1 MLAQGT
7 ECRWCG
13 RTFAPRATGGH
24 AQRFCR
30 PACRRALDRAG
41 RKFVAA
47 AIADDGRLTVE
58 ALKSGYGA
66 TRALPAGA
74 VSPPPIDPPRARVP
88 EAPAKRSEDASL
100 LDKLL
105 SALLAMPPDE
115 LSWLIYYRLP
125 GELGERLRDRM
136 KPEKR
141 AWFPSRSR

>member
-1 MLAQGT
+1 MDEAR
-7 ECRWCG
+7 CDWCHRPFRV
-13 RTFAPRATGGH
+13 RTTGGH

-30 PACRRALDRAG
+30 STCRRAHDAAG
-41 RKFVAA
+41 RRWVAA
-47 AIADDGRLTVE
+47 KLADGTLTVE
-58 ALKSGYGA
+58 SLRNGAATTPAL
-66 TRALPAGA
+66 LPGA

-125 GELGERLRDRM
+125 GELGETLRDRM
-136 KPEKR
+136 KPENR
-141 AWFPSRSR
+141 SRFPSRPR